1 MVKTLKIATLKLSN
15 VDRYKIAQQNE
26 YLISRFFFY
35 ITDLKFLFEVNNS
48 LFFFFFCISAWR
60 LVQCSDS
67 EAKMLT
73 VAGIL
78 KERGLW

>member
-48 LFFFFFCISAWR
+48 LFFFFFA
-60 LVQCSDS
+60 LVHGDLCSV
-67 EAKMLT
+67 L
-73 VAGIL
+73 IL
-78 KERGLW
+78 KLKC